1 MAIFSLLTNK
11 NRAYRRPPR
20 LVRIANTQDITHLFP
35 VRGQR
40 RNGIPRSISGGVVD
54 DAQEQAKGEP
64 KSPLSQPP
72 VIVHFPTIPR
82 QSNGLVNNGRLRYP
96 SNAKQI
102 SSPAVETKP
111 VAPAL
116 LDEDAGEISPVV
128 KPHESA
134 MKLQQAL
141 DTGDPQ
147 NIVDEGQRSGDQNLG
162 KKKPEDRIPETQPVP
177 VTSRVLLRD
186 LLAQNPALPPQA
198 VVLGICEDGLPLAL
212 DLNDPSPG
220 SLLVMGDER
229 KDQIGLL
236 RTAMASL
243 GLRNS
248 ASAIQI
254 LLISHQPETWQA
266 WIAQNG
272 FQRHCI
278 AIENSQEEDGLR
290 NRIIQMADWTEQ
302 RRMGQRSGP
311 PLLLVIDT
319 LTFLPHL
326 AYDIRLNF
334 DWLVKEGPPARV
346 WPIAAISTDLAAS
359 LGSRMLRAFR
369 SRILGYAKEPE
380 MFLRQLGL
388 DEALVGDL
396 RRPGQF
402 TVQAGESWL
411 QFHLPGDGI

>member
-1 MAIFSLLTNK
+1 M
-11 NRAYRRPPR
+11 
-20 LVRIANTQDITHLFP
+20 DC
-35 VRGQR
+35 
-40 RNGIPRSISGGVVD
+40 
-54 DAQEQAKGEP
+54 P
-64 KSPLSQPP
+64 KWF
-72 VIVHFPTIPR
+72 H
-82 QSNGLVNNGRLRYP
+82 
-96 SNAKQI
+96 
-102 SSPAVETKP
+102 
-111 VAPAL
+111 
-116 LDEDAGEISPVV
+116 
-128 KPHESA
+128 
-134 MKLQQAL
+134 
-141 DTGDPQ
+141 
-147 NIVDEGQRSGDQNLG
+147 
-162 KKKPEDRIPETQPVP
+162 
-177 VTSRVLLRD
+177 
-186 LLAQNPALPPQA
+186 
-198 VVLGICEDGLPLAL
+198 
-212 DLNDPSPG
+212 
-220 SLLVMGDER
+220 
-229 KDQIGLL
+229 
-236 RTAMASL
+236 
-243 GLRNS
+243 
-248 ASAIQI
+248 
-254 LLISHQPETWQA
+254 
-266 WIAQNG
+266 
-272 FQRHCI
+272 RHCI